1 MEAGLAAKFPEM
13 RSFAGQGMCDR
24 YATIRFDFN
33 PYFGFSAQIL
43 SAVTGRIFIDPYV
56 RGDVNYYMSYFARD
70 VNRSGDFVCNVKDN
84 LIDNPNP
91 ANIIT
96 AWPTQGLPNQINT
109 YRPGSSPVPVE
120 YSVAVAGSDLAVPLV
135 AAAMNTAMTIV

>member
-1 MEAGLAAKFPEM
+1 MLPLDLILIHILVSVHKFYLLLP
-13 RSFAGQGMCDR
+13 
-24 YATIRFDFN
+24 
-33 PYFGFSAQIL
+33 
-43 SAVTGRIFIDPYV
+43 RIFIDPYV

-96 AWPTQGLPNQINT
+96 GGPWRGCPIDIYIQARPLP
-109 YRPGSSPVPVE
+109 YR
-120 YSVAVAGSDLAVPLV
+120 
-135 AAAMNTAMTIV
+135 